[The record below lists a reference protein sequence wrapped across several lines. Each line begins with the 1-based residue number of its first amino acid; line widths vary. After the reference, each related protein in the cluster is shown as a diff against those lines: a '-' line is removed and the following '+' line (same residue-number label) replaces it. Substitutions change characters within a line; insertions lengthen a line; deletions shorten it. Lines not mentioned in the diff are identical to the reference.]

1 MEEREKLN
9 IEYRWRFLKTF
20 IFMHICVRAHLFV
33 LILFATYV
41 LLSNYCINKRRFH
54 ALVHLNFYIL
64 FSNFEIQKNSFLKK
78 EN

>member
-41 LLSNYCINKRRFH
+41 LLSNYCINKRRLFKKVI
-54 ALVHLNFYIL
+54 LYIL

>member
-41 LLSNYCINKRRFH
+41 LSSNHCINKRRFRFLIH
-54 ALVHLNFYIL
+54 FILLNFV
-64 FSNFEIQKNSFLKK
+64 FKF
-78 EN
+78 

>member
-41 LLSNYCINKRRFH
+41 LLSNYCINKRRFQRI
-54 ALVHLNFYIL
+54 FYSVYFIK
-64 FSNFEIQKNSFLKK
+64 F
-78 EN
+78 

>member
-41 LLSNYCINKRRFH
+41 LSSNYCKNKRRFRGIFF
-54 ALVHLNFYIL
+54 LLL
-64 FSNFEIQKNSFLKK
+64 KNKS
-78 EN
+78 

>member
-41 LLSNYCINKRRFH
+41 LLSNYCINKRIFQ
-54 ALVHLNFYIL
+54 ALVQFIL
-64 FSNFEIQKNSFLKK
+64 LYFVFKF
-78 EN
+78 